1 MLDDLDRALIEKL
14 GGDGRLSY
22 ERLGSQVG
30 LSRTAARARLQ
41 RLMETGAVRVEA
53 IAHPAVGG
61 FHTFTHLSLTTGDVP
76 VRDVA
81 REVAALPFAPFVSIV
96 AGRFSMIAELRT
108 RDLGSMELAIDEV
121 RGVPGVLAVDT
132 VVYTDVVKDSH
143 LPLGGPHAFVPFD
156 LDDVDL
162 RLLALLQG
170 DARMPYA
177 DLADAVGLSR
187 AATRARVLRLLD
199 QGVVVVKGLVN
210 PTALGFTDMCGFQVF
225 LAHDAGDVVREIAEL
240 SAVDFLART
249 IGRCDLIGTMIA
261 GGRAEIGDTLDHI
274 RLAPG
279 VRAVEAWWHIE
290 LVKEKYAPP
299 VPTAAPSRQV

>member
-1 MLDDLDRALIEKL
+1 MLDEFDQALIEKL
-14 GGDGRLSY
+14 GHDGRLSF

-30 LSRTAARARLQ
+30 LSRTAARARVQ
-41 RLMETGAVRVEA
+41 RLLEAGAVRVEA

-61 FHTFTHLSLTTGDVP
+61 FHTFAHLSLTTGGVP
-76 VRDVA
+76 VRQVA
-81 REVAALPFAPFVSIV
+81 DQVAALPCAPFVSVV
-96 AGRFSMIAELRT
+96 AGRFSMITELRT
-108 RDLGSMELAIDEV
+108 RDLGSMEDAIEEI
-121 RGVPGVLAVDT
+121 RRVPGVLGLDT

-143 LPLGGPHAFVPFD
+143 LPLGEPHAFVPFD

-162 RLLALLQG
+162 RLLSLLQE

-210 PTALGFTDMCGFQVF
+210 PTALGITDMCGFQVF
-225 LAHDAGDVVREIAEL
+225 LAHDAFDVASTISDLE
-240 SAVDFLART
+240 AVDFLART

-261 GGRAEIGDTLDHI
+261 GGRGDIGAALDRI
-274 RLAPG
+274 RLVPG

-299 VPTAAPSRQV
+299 VPPVR

>member
-1 MLDDLDRALIEKL
+1 MLDELDHALIEKL
-14 GGDGRLSY
+14 GRDGRLSF

-30 LSRTAARARLQ
+30 LSRTAARARVQ
-41 RLMETGAVRVEA
+41 RLLESGAVRVEA

-61 FHTFTHLSLTTGDVP
+61 FHTFAHLSLTTGGVP
-76 VRDVA
+76 VRQVA
-81 REVAALPFAPFVSIV
+81 GEIAALPCAPFVSVV
-96 AGRFSMIAELRT
+96 AGRFSMITELRT
-108 RDLGSMELAIDEV
+108 RDLGSMEVAIEEV
-121 RGVPGVLAVDT
+121 RRIPGVVGLDT

-162 RLLALLQG
+162 RLLSLLQE

-199 QGVVVVKGLVN
+199 QGVVVVKALVN
-210 PTALGFTDMCGFQVF
+210 PTALGITDMCGFQVF
-225 LAHDAGDVVREIAEL
+225 LAHDAGDVAGTIAEL
-240 SAVDFLART
+240 GAVDFLDRT

-261 GGRAEIGDTLDHI
+261 GGRAEIGAALDHI
-274 RLAPG
+274 RLVPG

-299 VPTAAPSRQV
+299 VPPLR